1 MKPPMMKAILMTLC
15 ILLFLPGCIYNV
27 RRPLDTNYDK
37 TEIGT
42 KVGMSKATSVLW
54 LFAWG
59 NAGTKAAAEDGDI
72 KVIEHADTEVFS
84 ILFGLYTRITT
95 VVYGN

>member
-1 MKPPMMKAILMTLC
+1 MKPSMTKAILMTLC
-15 ILLFLPGCIYNV
+15 ILLCLQGCVYNV

-42 KVGMSKATSVLW
+42 KVGMSKSTSVLW

-59 NAGTKAAAEDGDI
+59 DAGTKAAAEDGDI
-72 KVIEHADTEVFS
+72 TVIEHADTEVFS
-84 ILFGLYTRITT
+84 ILFGLYTRVRT

>member
-1 MKPPMMKAILMTLC
+1 MMLAGLITLS
-15 ILLFLPGCIYNV
+15 GCIYNV
-27 RRPLDTNYDK
+27 RKPLDTDYDK

-42 KVGMSKATSVLW
+42 KVGISKSTSVPW

-59 NAGTKAAAEDGDI
+59 NAGTKAAAENGDI
-72 KVIEHADTEVFS
+72 TVIEHADTEVFS
-84 ILFGLYTRITT
+84 ILFGLYTSVKT